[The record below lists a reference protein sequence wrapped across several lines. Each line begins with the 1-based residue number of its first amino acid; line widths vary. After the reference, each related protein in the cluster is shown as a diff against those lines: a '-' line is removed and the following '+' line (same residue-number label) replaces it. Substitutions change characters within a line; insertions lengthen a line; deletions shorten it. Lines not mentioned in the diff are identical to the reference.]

1 MTVFVWNILLAI
13 VWAIALGP
21 PSPANLVVGFV
32 VGYLTL
38 ALAWRAGL
46 GRGSADSGEISYF
59 KRIFQMV
66 GFLVFFIKEM
76 VMANLRVAYYVVSPL
91 SRLRPGI
98 VAVGIGDM
106 TDLEITVL
114 ANFITLTP
122 GTLTLD
128 VSEDRTQLIVHC
140 MDASDPDRIK
150 REIHDGLERRLKEIM
165 R

>member
-1 MTVFVWNILLAI
+1 
-13 VWAIALGP
+13 
-21 PSPANLVVGFV
+21 
-32 VGYLTL
+32 
-38 ALAWRAGL
+38 
-46 GRGSADSGEISYF
+46 
-59 KRIFQMV
+59 
-66 GFLVFFIKEM
+66 
-76 VMANLRVAYYVVSPL
+76 MANLRVAYYVVSPL